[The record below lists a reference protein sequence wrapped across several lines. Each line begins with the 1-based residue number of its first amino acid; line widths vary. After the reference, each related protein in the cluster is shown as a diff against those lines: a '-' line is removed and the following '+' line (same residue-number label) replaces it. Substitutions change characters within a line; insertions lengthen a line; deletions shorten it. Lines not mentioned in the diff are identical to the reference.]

1 MKVFPEFS
9 KINNKHWIFVL
20 FIYLFLEDVL
30 ANLIFGDDLVIL
42 LGKENLLKDRS
53 DVRRLKKILEDIG
66 RHDLAIKL
74 LICLASGE
82 FQNFSKIWSLRYS
95 CCLLL

>member
-1 MKVFPEFS
+1 MNICF
-9 KINNKHWIFVL
+9 IYL

-30 ANLIFGDDLVIL
+30 ANLIIGDDLVIL

-82 FQNFSKIWSLRYS
+82 FQNFSK
-95 CCLLL
+95 